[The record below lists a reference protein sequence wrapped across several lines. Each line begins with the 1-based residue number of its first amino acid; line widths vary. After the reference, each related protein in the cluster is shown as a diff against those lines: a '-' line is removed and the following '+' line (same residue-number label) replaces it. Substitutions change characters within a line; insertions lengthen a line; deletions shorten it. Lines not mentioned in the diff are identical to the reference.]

1 MQRQNRLFTDKT
13 APRICS
19 NKYWQLPKGRLDAL
33 TLQVA
38 TVEAE
43 KCVADLKLLKRK
55 AALSPQSLILS
66 LQNCVRFLELQKWSC
81 RCTQM
86 YSCRSTTCIVAA
98 ANLLP
103 PPPQLQPCTLCSEK
117 NKPRNKKT
125 FAVVNPPLELRQQ
138 WPNSVG
144 YTDMAG
150 LK

>member
-38 TVEAE
+38 TVAAE

-103 PPPQLQPCTLCSEK
+103 PPSPSC
-117 NKPRNKKT
+117 NHAHFAAKKT
-125 FAVVNPPLELRQQ
+125 NPETKNICSCKPS
-138 WPNSVG
+138 PG
-144 YTDMAG
+144 TAAAMAKFGG
-150 LK
+150 LY